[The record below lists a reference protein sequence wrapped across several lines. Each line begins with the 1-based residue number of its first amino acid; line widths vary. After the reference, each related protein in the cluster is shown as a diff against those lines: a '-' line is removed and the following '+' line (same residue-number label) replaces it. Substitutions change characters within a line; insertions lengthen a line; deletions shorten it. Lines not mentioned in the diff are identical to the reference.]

1 MHYIEASN
9 LSKQAPS
16 PLSYTTQAPS
26 EFRTQNLN
34 YLPEEESTLL
44 T

>member
-16 PLSYTTQAPS
+16 

-34 YLPEEESTLL
+34 YIPETESTLL